1 MSKKPGTFSLL
12 APLLVAATVG
22 VSVVG
27 FAQAPAKVTVIFDAN
42 WRAAL
47 EPLVNDFNASSKTA
61 QIEVVWGG
69 DQAKLIAAQ
78 KAPDIIATGDLYV
91 ETQKDLLT
99 DLNPYIAKS
108 SDLNAADF
116 YPQML
121 TPLKLSGKQLA
132 LPYRFNV
139 GMLYYNK
146 DLFDAVGVKYPTKT
160 WTQQQYIEAATKM
173 TKADNGKAVQWG
185 ASTTLGWWGE
195 WLIHVR
201 QSGGDIM
208 KGNTVTLDTPQAIAG
223 LQFFFDKT
231 TSGKYKI
238 APGPKDD
245 NLGGFAGGK
254 TGMEYGGHTGLWPSW
269 NAVKGLNWD
278 AQVLPRGLKQQRGA
292 EFALEGYGVYS
303 GTKDPE
309 AAWDVLKFMTGE
321 KFISTT
327 FEKLRLPPSRKSV
340 AAAALAVPLEK
351 RADPK
356 NLEALFDGL
365 KTGVTLPHNKDFVN
379 MAIQVV
385 QPEIDKMLEGKQTAE
400 ETAKIATEKANKYLS
415 SIK

>member
-1 MSKKPGTFSLL
+1 MNANTGRFALI
-12 APLLVAATVG
+12 AALGSAVIVTA
-22 VSVVG
+22 
-27 FAQAPAKVTVIFDAN
+27 FAQAPAKVNVIFEAN
-42 WRAAL
+42 WRTAL
-47 EPLVNDFNASSKTA
+47 EPLVTEFNASSKTA
-61 QIEVVWGG
+61 QIDVTWGG

-108 SDLNAADF
+108 SDLNLADF

-121 TPLKLSGKQLA
+121 TPLKLGGRQLA
-132 LPYRFNV
+132 LPLRFNV

-146 DLFDAVGVKYPTKT
+146 DLFDAAGVKYPTAN
-160 WTQQQYIEAATKM
+160 WTQQQYIDAATKM
-173 TKADNGKAVQWG
+173 TKAEAGKATQWG

-201 QSGGDIM
+201 QSGGEIM
-208 KGNTVTLDTPQAIAG
+208 KGNTVTLDTPRAIAG
-223 LQFFFDKT
+223 LQFFYDKT
-231 TSGKYKI
+231 TGGKYKI

-254 TGMEYGGHTGLWPSW
+254 TAMEYGGHTGLWPSW

-278 AQVLPRGLKQQRGA
+278 AQVLPKGLQQKRGA
-292 EFALEGYGVYS
+292 EFALEGYGMYS
-303 GTKDPE
+303 GTKNPE
-309 AAWDVLKFMTGE
+309 AAWEVLKFMTGA
-321 KFISTT
+321 KFVAAT

-340 AAAALAVPLEK
+340 AAAALAVPREK
-351 RADPK
+351 RSDPK
-356 NLEALFDGL
+356 DLEAVFDGL
-365 KTGVTLPHNKDFVN
+365 KTGITLPRNKDFVN

-400 ETAKIATEKANKYLS
+400 ETAKIATEKANKFLAS
-415 SIK
+415 VK

>member
-1 MSKKPGTFSLL
+1 MNINIGRL
-12 APLLVAATVG
+12 ALIAALGLSAVAVVG
-22 VSVVG
+22 V
-27 FAQAPAKVTVIFDAN
+27 AQAPAKVSVILDAN

-47 EPLVNDFNASSKTA
+47 EPLVTEFNNSSKTA
-61 QIEVVWGG
+61 QIEVTWGG

-99 DLNPYIAKS
+99 DLNPYIAKGG
-108 SDLNAADF
+108 SDLNLADF

-121 TPLKLSGKQLA
+121 APLKLRGKQLA

-146 DLFDAVGVKYPTKT
+146 DMFDAAGVKYPTKT
-160 WTQQQYIEAATKM
+160 WTQQNYIDAASKM
-173 TKADNGKAVQWG
+173 TKSDGGKAVQWG

-208 KGNTVTLDTPQAIAG
+208 KGSSATLDTPSAIAG

-254 TGMEYGGHTGLWPSW
+254 TAMEYGGHTGLWPSW

-278 AQVLPRGLKQQRGA
+278 AQVLPRGLKQQKGA

-303 GTKDPE
+303 GTKNPE
-309 AAWDVLKFMTGE
+309 AAWEVLKFMTGT
-321 KFISTT
+321 KYIGTT
-327 FEKLRLPPSRKSV
+327 FATLRLPPSRKSV
-340 AAAALAVPLEK
+340 AAAALAVSLEK
-351 RADPK
+351 RSNPQ
-356 NLEALFDGL
+356 NLEAVFDGI
-365 KTGVTLPHNKDFVN
+365 KTGMTLPRNKDFIN

-385 QPEIDKMLEGKQTAE
+385 QPEIDKMLEGKQSAA
-400 ETAKIATEKANKYLS
+400 ETAKIATEKANKYLQS
-415 SIK
+415 VK

>member
-1 MSKKPGTFSLL
+1 MKANTGRFALI
-12 APLLVAATVG
+12 AALGSAVIVTA
-22 VSVVG
+22 
-27 FAQAPAKVTVIFDAN
+27 FAQAPAKVNVIFEAN
-42 WRAAL
+42 WRTAL
-47 EPLVNDFNASSKTA
+47 EPLVTEFNASSKTA
-61 QIEVVWGG
+61 QLDVTWGG

-108 SDLNAADF
+108 SDLNLADF

-132 LPYRFNV
+132 LPLRFNV

-146 DLFDAVGVKYPTKT
+146 DLFDAAGVKYPTAN
-160 WTQQQYIEAATKM
+160 WTQQQYIDAATKM
-173 TKADNGKAVQWG
+173 TKAEAGKATQWG

-201 QSGGDIM
+201 QSGGEIM
-208 KGNTVTLDTPQAIAG
+208 KGNTVTLDTPRAIAG
-223 LQFFFDKT
+223 LQFFYDKT
-231 TSGKYKI
+231 TGGKYKI

-254 TGMEYGGHTGLWPSW
+254 TAMEYGGHTGLWPSW

-278 AQVLPRGLKQQRGA
+278 AQVLPKGLQQKRGA
-292 EFALEGYGVYS
+292 EFALEGYGMHS
-303 GTKDPE
+303 GTKNPE
-309 AAWDVLKFMTGE
+309 AAWEVLKFMTGA
-321 KFISTT
+321 KFVAAT

-340 AAAALAVPLEK
+340 AAAALAVPREK
-351 RADPK
+351 RSDPK
-356 NLEALFDGL
+356 DLEAVFDGL
-365 KTGVTLPHNKDFVN
+365 KTGITLPRNKDFVN

-400 ETAKIATEKANKYLS
+400 ETAKIASEKANKFLAS
-415 SIK
+415 VK